1 MFSYFEHYSQSLF
14 NHYPRISL
22 QSSQNLSGQAF
33 KDSNISSN
41 CLSFSVCSSLF
52 SSDLNYQKKKKKKN
66 ETTGEHLTHPVPD
79 FFSIECTQ
87 YFT

>member
-1 MFSYFEHYSQSLF
+1 MFSYFEHYSQSLS
-14 NHYPRISL
+14 NHYPQMSL
-22 QSSQNLSGQAF
+22 QSLQNLSGQAF
-33 KDSNISSN
+33 KDSNITSN

-52 SSDLNYQKKKKKKN
+52 FSNLNYQKKKKKR